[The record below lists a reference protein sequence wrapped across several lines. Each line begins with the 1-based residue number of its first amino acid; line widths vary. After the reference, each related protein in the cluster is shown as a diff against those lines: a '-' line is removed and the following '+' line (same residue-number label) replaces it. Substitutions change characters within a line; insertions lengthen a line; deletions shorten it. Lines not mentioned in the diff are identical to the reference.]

1 MSEPRPER
9 ILEKAHYLR
18 DVDIFR
24 DLEHAEVE
32 ELGKRAPMQRV
43 PAGTV
48 FFSPEQAAEVLFILK
63 EGRVR
68 LYHLSPDGKA
78 LTTAVLEQGTIFGE
92 MAMLGQRL
100 HQSYAEALSP
110 CLLCL
115 MSREDVKGMLLS
127 DPRIAAR
134 IAEILGQ
141 RLISAEQ
148 RLSDFAFKN
157 LPERLASLLLQLAQ
171 PPKARLFRPAGG
183 PLEVRYTHEA
193 LAEMAGTY
201 RETAT
206 KILNEFR
213 AYGLITLQRGCVV
226 LLDEAGLRAVSER
239 SADGSASAGPALLPE
254 PPPEERTS

>member
-1 MSEPRPER
+1 MNEQRPEMSPDK
-9 ILEKAHYLR
+9 LSYLR

-24 DLEHAEVE
+24 DLDQAEVE
-32 ELGKRAPMQRV
+32 ALGKRAPMQRV
-43 PAGTV
+43 QAGTV

-68 LYHLSPDGKA
+68 LYHLSAAGKA
-78 LTTAVLEQGTIFGE
+78 LTTAVLEAGTIFGE
-92 MAMLGQRL
+92 MALLGQRL

-115 MSREDVKGMLLS
+115 MSREDVKSLLLS
-127 DPRIAAR
+127 DPRVAAR

-157 LPERLASLLLQLAQ
+157 LPQRLASLLLQLAR
-171 PPKARLFRPAGG
+171 PPKARLFRAAGPA
-183 PLEVRYTHEA
+183 EVRFTHEA
-193 LAEMAGTY
+193 LAEMVGTY

-213 AYGLITLQRGCVV
+213 AQGLIELRRGCVV
-226 LLDEAGLRAVSER
+226 LVDESGLRALSER
-239 SADGSASAGPALLPE
+239 GDSLPE
-254 PPPEERTS
+254 PSA

>member
-1 MSEPRPER
+1 MSDLRPEATSDKLR
-9 ILEKAHYLR
+9 YLH
-18 DVDIFR
+18 DTDIFR
-24 DLEHAEVE
+24 DLEQTEVE
-32 ELGKRAPMQRV
+32 ALGKRAPMQRV

-63 EGRVR
+63 EGQVR

-78 LTTAVLEQGTIFGE
+78 LTTAVLEAGTIFGE
-92 MAMLGQRL
+92 MALLGQRL

-110 CLLCL
+110 YLLCL
-115 MSREDVKGMLLS
+115 MSREDVTGMLLS
-127 DPRIAAR
+127 DPRIATR

-157 LPERLASLLLQLAQ
+157 LPQRLASLLLQQAR
-171 PPKARLFRPAGG
+171 PPKARLFRQTSG
-183 PLEVRYTHEA
+183 PPEVRFTHEA
-193 LAEMAGTY
+193 LAEMVGTY

-213 AYGLITLQRGCVV
+213 AQGLIELKRGCVV
-226 LLDEAGLRAVSER
+226 LVDEAGLRRFSDQGGNVH
-239 SADGSASAGPALLPE
+239 
-254 PPPEERTS
+254 TNYH

>member
-1 MSEPRPER
+1 MSSDQPEPYA
-9 ILEKAHYLR
+9 EKLR
-18 DVDIFR
+18 HLKDIDIFR
-24 DLEHAEVE
+24 DLEHEEVE

-43 PAGTV
+43 PTGTV
-48 FFSPEQAAEVLFILK
+48 FYSPEQTAEVLFILK

-78 LTTAVLEQGTIFGE
+78 LTTAVFEAGTIFGE
-92 MAMLGQRL
+92 MALLGQQL
-100 HQSYAEALSP
+100 HQAYAEALTP

-115 MSREDVKGMLLS
+115 MSREDVKTMLLS

-157 LPERLASLLLQLAQ
+157 LPQRLASLLLQQAR
-171 PPKARLFRPAGG
+171 PPRSRIFRTSPY
-183 PLEVRYTHEA
+183 PEVPFTHEA
-193 LAEMAGTY
+193 LAEMVGTY

-213 AYGLITLQRGCVV
+213 AYNLIELKRGRV
-226 LLDEAGLRAVSER
+226 LILDEEGLRALSENE
-239 SADGSASAGPALLPE
+239 AL
-254 PPPEERTS
+254 ER

>member
-1 MSEPRPER
+1 MPNYEPENLPD
-9 ILEKAHYLR
+9 KAGYLR
-18 DVDIFR
+18 SVDIFC
-24 DLEHAEVE
+24 DLDHNEVE
-32 ELGKRAPMQRV
+32 HLGTRAPMQRV

-78 LTTAVLEQGTIFGE
+78 LTTAVLEPGTIFGE

-115 MSREDVKGMLLS
+115 MSREDVKSMLLS
-127 DPRIAAR
+127 DLRVATR

-141 RLISAEQ
+141 RLIAAEQ

-157 LPERLASLLLQLAQ
+157 LPQRLASLLLQLAR
-171 PPKARLFRPAGG
+171 PTKTRLFRPASGL
-183 PLEVRYTHEA
+183 PEVRFTHEA
-193 LAEMAGTY
+193 LAEMIGTY

-206 KILNEFR
+206 KILGEFR
-213 AYGLITLQRGCVV
+213 AQGLIELKRGCVV
-226 LLDEAGLRAVSER
+226 LLDEAGLRAFSEQ
-239 SADGSASAGPALLPE
+239 SH
-254 PPPEERTS
+254 T

>member
-1 MSEPRPER
+1 MSATHPENLPDKLR
-9 ILEKAHYLR
+9 YLR
-18 DVDIFR
+18 DTDIFR
-24 DLEHAEVE
+24 DLDHAEVE
-32 ELGKRAPMQRV
+32 ALGKRAPMQRM

-63 EGRVR
+63 EGHVR
-68 LYHLSPDGKA
+68 LYHLSPEGKA
-78 LTTAVLEQGTIFGE
+78 LTTAVLEPGTIFGE

-100 HQSYAEALSP
+100 HQSYAEAISP

-127 DPRIAAR
+127 DPRIATR

-141 RLISAEQ
+141 RLLSAEQ

-157 LPERLASLLLQLAQ
+157 MPQRLASLLLQMAR
-171 PPKARLFRPAGG
+171 PPKPRLFRPASG
-183 PLEVRYTHEA
+183 PSEVRFTHEA
-193 LAEMAGTY
+193 LADMLGTY

-213 AYGLITLQRGCVV
+213 NQGMIDLKRGCVV
-226 LLDEAGLRAVSER
+226 LLDEPGLRALSEQ
-239 SADGSASAGPALLPE
+239 GEASKHATG
-254 PPPEERTS
+254 

>member
-9 ILEKAHYLR
+9 ALEKAQYLR

-24 DLEHAEVE
+24 DLEHREVE

-43 PAGTV
+43 AAGTV

-78 LTTAVLEQGTIFGE
+78 LTMAVLEKGTIFGE

-115 MSREDVKGMLLS
+115 MSREDVKEVLLG

-141 RLISAEQ
+141 RLLSAEQ

-171 PPKARLFRPAGG
+171 PPKARLFRPATG
-183 PLEVRYTHEA
+183 PAEVRFTHEA

-213 AYGLITLQRGCVV
+213 TYGLIELKRGCVL
-226 LLDEAGLRAVSER
+226 LLDEPGLRIISEGHEQESR
-239 SADGSASAGPALLPE
+239 SLQE
-254 PPPEERTS
+254 IEI

>member
-1 MSEPRPER
+1 MDEHHSALPSEKVR
-9 ILEKAHYLR
+9 YLR

-32 ELGKRAPMQRV
+32 AMGKRTPMQRV

-68 LYHLSPDGKA
+68 LYHLSADGKA
-78 LTTAVLEQGTIFGE
+78 LTTAVLEPGTIFGE

-100 HQSYAEALSP
+100 HQSYAESLSP

-115 MSREDVKGMLLS
+115 MSREDVKAMLLS
-127 DPRIAAR
+127 DPRIASR

-157 LPERLASLLLQLAQ
+157 LPQRLASLLLQMAR
-171 PPKARLFRPAGG
+171 PPKTRLFRAARGVP
-183 PLEVRYTHEA
+183 EVRFTHEA
-193 LAEMAGTY
+193 LAEMVGTY

-213 AYGLITLQRGCVV
+213 AQGLIELRRGCVV
-226 LLDEAGLRAVSER
+226 LVDEAGLRALSEQGEL
-239 SADGSASAGPALLPE
+239 AAPAHESLA
-254 PPPEERTS
+254 R